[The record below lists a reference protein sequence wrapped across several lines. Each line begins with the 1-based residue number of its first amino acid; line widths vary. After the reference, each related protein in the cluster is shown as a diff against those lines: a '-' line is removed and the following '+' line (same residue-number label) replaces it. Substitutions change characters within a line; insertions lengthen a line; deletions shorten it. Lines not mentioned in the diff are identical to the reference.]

1 MATPSNPKQERWQEA
16 GTLFLAALDQPEEA
30 RAAWLASAC
39 ADAPSLHAEVAS
51 LLAAFDEADDFLED
65 FTRGP
70 VAALIEEASRP
81 EPVAGRQ
88 VGPYR
93 LVREIAHGGMG
104 AVYLATRGDGQFEQ
118 EVALK
123 LVRRGM
129 STEAVLHRFQQE
141 RQILAWLQHEG
152 IARLFGGGVTEDGQP
167 YFVMEFVEGRPIT
180 DYCDAQRLSVSERLR
195 LFLAVGEAVRYAHQN
210 LVVHRDLKPSN
221 IFVTAEGHV
230 KLLDFGIAKM
240 LSEGDEALSLTQ
252 TGARMM
258 TPEYAAPEQ
267 VRGLPVTTATDVYS
281 LGVVL
286 YELLTGHRP
295 YRFDRP
301 SLVEV
306 ERVVCEHEPERLS
319 TAVGHVEEVPHRD
332 GTTETITPQQVSEAR
347 ATQPDRL
354 RRRLRG
360 DLDTIVQKALRKEP
374 ERRYSSTDAFLDDIQ
389 RHLEGFPIAA
399 KRDAIG
405 YRMRKFVGRH
415 QVGVGAAALVLL
427 TLLAGLAGTV
437 WQARIAAQEA
447 RKAEEVKT
455 FLVSLF
461 EKSDPAT
468 SSGMDVTAREML
480 DEGASRIKAELA
492 GQPEVQAE
500 MMSVIGEIYVGLDVY
515 DKAEPL
521 LDQALALRRGIHGPS
536 HPDVA
541 ASLDA
546 KASLLAALGK
556 RTEAERL
563 YRDALALRRK
573 LLGPSHPDV
582 AETLTNLALLLY
594 RGSVYSADEAEA
606 GSEVE
611 VLYQEALAIL
621 RRHYGEEHT
630 AIANAL
636 NGLGL
641 LYHEQGRYDE
651 AEVRFREA
659 LDLQRKTLG
668 PDHLD
673 TATAMNNLALI
684 LYEKGD
690 LARAESLYAQVLAFD
705 LERLGENHLYTA
717 TVTNNL
723 AMIARERGDYE
734 TAVARFRK
742 VVEIDRLLL
751 GDEHRY
757 VAVATNNLA
766 AALREQGELGE
777 AERLSQKALGLLKK
791 LMGAE
796 HRDTGSA
803 HRSLAMILHEKG
815 DLAGAEVHYRQ
826 SLGILTRTLPPGHT
840 TTART
845 LVGLGRL
852 LTDQG
857 QAQKGEALLREAMD
871 IDRKAYGDED
881 RRTAQAKLWLGT
893 CLEAQRRYDEARV
906 LLDESYRTLVSERG
920 EHHPLTQ
927 QARQALT
934 KLQTEQSSPPAG

>member
-1 MATPSNPKQERWQEA
+1 MATPTHSKQERWQQA
-16 GTLFLAALDQPEEA
+16 GTLFLDALDQPEEV
-30 RAAWLASAC
+30 RAAWLAAAC
-39 ADAPSLHAEVAS
+39 AETPSLHAEVAS

-70 VAALIEEASRP
+70 VAALIEEVSRP
-81 EPVAGRQ
+81 EPVEGRQ

-104 AVYLATRGDGQFEQ
+104 AIYLATRGDGQFEQ
-118 EVALK
+118 QVALK

-129 STEAVLHRFQQE
+129 GTEAVLHRFQQE
-141 RQILAWLQHEG
+141 RQILAWLQHDG

-167 YFVMEFVEGRPIT
+167 YFVMEFVEGEPIT
-180 DYCDAQRLSVSERLR
+180 AYCDTHRLSVSERLR
-195 LFLAVGEAVRYAHQN
+195 LFLAVGEAVRYAHRN

-221 IFVTAEGHV
+221 ILVTVDGHV
-230 KLLDFGIAKM
+230 KLLDFGIAKV
-240 LSEGDEALSLTQ
+240 LSEGHEALSLTQ

-267 VRGLPVTTATDVYS
+267 VRGQPVTTATDVYS

-332 GTTETITPQQVSEAR
+332 GTTETITPRQVSEAR

-374 ERRYSSTDAFLDDIQ
+374 ERRYSSTDAFLDDIK

-405 YRMRKFVGRH
+405 YRMRKFAGRH
-415 QVGVGAAALVLL
+415 QVGVVASALVLL
-427 TLLAGLAGTV
+427 VLLAGLAGTV
-437 WQARIAAQEA
+437 WQSRIAAKEA
-447 RKAEEVKT
+447 RKVEEVKT

-480 DEGASRIKAELA
+480 DEGAKRIKAELA

-500 MMSVIGEIYVGLDVY
+500 MMSVIGEIYVGLDLY
-515 DKAEPL
+515 DEAGPL

-556 RTEAERL
+556 RDEAERL
-563 YRDALALRRK
+563 CRDALAMRRK

-594 RGSVYSADEAEA
+594 RNSVYNADQAEA
-606 GSEVE
+606 NGEVE
-611 VLYQEALAIL
+611 KLYQEALAIL

-630 AIANAL
+630 SIANAL
-636 NGLGL
+636 NGVGL
-641 LYHEQGRYDE
+641 LYHDQGRYDE
-651 AEVRFREA
+651 AEARFREA

-673 TATAMNNLALI
+673 TATAMNNLALVF
-684 LYEKGD
+684 YQKGD
-690 LARAESLYAQVLAFD
+690 LVRAESLYTQVLDFD
-705 LERLGENHLYTA
+705 IRRLGENHLYTA

-723 AMIARERGDYE
+723 AMIAKERGDYE

-766 AALREQGELGE
+766 SALMEQGELEE
-777 AERLSQKALGLLKK
+777 AETLSRSALDLLKK
-791 LMGAE
+791 LMGTQ

-803 HRSLAMILHEKG
+803 HRVLAMILHEQG
-815 DLAGAEVHYRQ
+815 DLTDAEDHYRE
-826 SLGILTRTLPPGHT
+826 SLRILTRTLPPGHT
-840 TTART
+840 TTAIT

-852 LTDQG
+852 LTG
-857 QAQKGEALLREAMD
+857 EGHAQEGESLLRKALAANW
-871 IDRKAYGDED
+871 KAYGDED
-881 RRTAQAKLWLGT
+881 RRTAQAKLWLGV
-893 CLEAQRRYDEARV
+893 CLSAQQRHDEARQ
-906 LLDESYRTLVSERG
+906 LLHESYQTLVGERG
-920 EHHPLTQ
+920 ENHPLTQ
-927 QARQALT
+927 RAYQMLTDLQVVLRPAVAR
-934 KLQTEQSSPPAG
+934 